1 MKDWPSRVK
10 KVYDDLIAALDLDPE
25 QTPILIGELA
35 TTEAGGDLGWRNS
48 AIAEAADLIPNG
60 HLISAAGCPALK
72 EASYTLHFTRDGYET
87 FGKRYAEKMLE
98 LLKAME
104 PTPDTSKKD
113 SVMTPKDS
121 IASDSTIRDSLVNDS
136 LVKDSASAIRSLP
149 VVRAMRSTEPQ
160 LYFDAKEQ
168 SLFIRTERKGKVV
181 RYRVTGRNAK

>member
-1 MKDWPSRVK
+1 M
-10 KVYDDLIAALDLDPE
+10 
-25 QTPILIGELA
+25 
-35 TTEAGGDLGWRNS
+35 
-48 AIAEAADLIPNG
+48 IPNG

-113 SVMTPKDS
+113 SVVTPGDS
-121 IASDSTIRDSLVNDS
+121 VVVGDSTVRDSSVNDS
-136 LVKDSASAIRSLP
+136 TNAIRALP